1 LSERLASLFSP
12 IAVGGMNVPN
22 RVLMAPMERNYA
34 HADGTVSERTLTHYE
49 ACAAGGVGWI
59 DVESTFVDQRG
70 RGRTHQLGIHDD
82 GCVPGLRAL
91 VERVHAHGPRI
102 GIELHHAGRQTASG
116 LTGFQPIA
124 PSPVPCPEVANEMPH
139 ELAPREIDE
148 VIALYGEAA
157 RRASEAGFDA
167 IELHSA
173 HGYLPLAF
181 LSELTNHRSDRYGG
195 SFENRAR
202 FSVRAVETM
211 REAARPGMV
220 VGVRFSASEFLEGG
234 LTVEDTARYAQV
246 LEAAGAQYLSL
257 SAGQYASFQVIIPPM
272 DTPAGFLLPLADRI
286 KSGVSIPIVAV
297 SRFTDPR
304 AADRAI
310 ADGHVD
316 VAGFGR
322 AFLTDPEWPR
332 KAEEGRLDEI
342 VHCIGCN
349 QGCTARIA
357 LQRDV
362 TCLVN
367 PVCGRELEFAPEPP
381 SRRKRVLVVGGGPAG
396 LEAARMAA
404 ARGHEVV
411 LCERA
416 GELGGLARV
425 AGLLPHRDG
434 WQVFVDDA
442 LRRIARSAVDVR
454 LGTEI
459 DEDLIRELAPDA
471 IVFATGSR
479 FEPAPVRGAWD
490 GLVTDPAALLRAG
503 ADAVPDGRAVVV
515 GSSALALGVAEWL
528 ADRGTEV
535 TVVAA
540 HEVVGDGLAQPNQL
554 PRVLANPRI
563 DVELGTDVLRAAGGS
578 VYIGLTGAI
587 GPLFERELAGVSIV
601 VDSER
606 RRSENGLAWFA
617 RSRGLAP
624 EIHEIGDCDEPRS
637 ALEAVYEGALAG
649 HGL

>member
-1 LSERLASLFSP
+1 MSERLVDLFRP
-12 IAVGGMNVPN
+12 LEVGGMTVPN
-22 RVLMAPMERNYA
+22 RVLMAPMERNFA
-34 HADGTVSERTLTHYE
+34 HADGTVSERTLAHYE
-49 ACAAGGVGWI
+49 RCAAGGVGWI

-82 GCVPGLRAL
+82 ACVPGLTAL

-116 LTGFQPIA
+116 LTGLQPIA

-139 ELAPREIDE
+139 ELAPREIDDVVE
-148 VIALYGEAA
+148 LYGQAA

-181 LSELTNHRSDRYGG
+181 LSPLTNHRTDQYGG

-202 FSVRAVETM
+202 FSVEVLASM
-211 REAARPGMV
+211 REAARPGIV
-220 VGVRFSASEFLEGG
+220 LGVRFSASEFLAGG
-234 LTVEDTARYAQV
+234 LTVEDMALYAQI
-246 LEAAGAQYLSL
+246 LEAAGAQYLSV

-272 DTPAGFLLPLADRI
+272 DTPAGFLLPLVDQI
-286 KSGVSIPIVAV
+286 KGGVSVPIVAV
-297 SRFTDPR
+297 SRFADPR
-304 AADRAI
+304 DADRAI
-310 ADGHVD
+310 AGGHVD

-367 PVCGRELEFAPEPP
+367 PVCGRELELTLEPAT
-381 SRRKRVLVVGGGPAG
+381 RRKRILVVGGGPAG
-396 LEAARMAA
+396 LEAARVAA
-404 ARGHEVV
+404 ERGHQVV
-411 LCERA
+411 LCERTA
-416 GELGGLARV
+416 ELGGLTRS
-425 AGLLPHRDG
+425 AGLLPYREG
-434 WQVFVDDA
+434 WPVFVDDA
-442 LRRIARSAVDVR
+442 IRRIERSAVEVR
-454 LGTEI
+454 LETEI

-479 FEPAPVRGAWD
+479 FEPAPIRGAWE
-490 GLVTDPAALLRAG
+490 GLVTDPAALLRSGAG
-503 ADAVPDGRAVVV
+503 QGERAVVI
-515 GSSALALGVAEWL
+515 GGSALALGVAEWL
-528 ADRGTEV
+528 ADREADV
-535 TVVAA
+535 TVVVAG
-540 HEVVGDGLAQPNQL
+540 EDLGDGLAQPNQL
-554 PRVLANPRI
+554 PRILANPRI
-563 DVELGTDVLRAAGGS
+563 AIETGTDVLRAANGS
-578 VYIGLTGAI
+578 VFIGLAGAI
-587 GPLFERELAGVSIV
+587 GSLFERELAGVSVV

-606 RRSENGLAWFA
+606 RKSENGLAELA
-617 RSRGLAP
+617 RRRGLAP
-624 EIHEIGDCDEPRS
+624 EIHEIGDCEAPRS
-637 ALEAVYEGALAG
+637 ALEAVYEGAVAG
-649 HGL
+649 RAL

>member
-1 LSERLASLFSP
+1 MSERLASLFSP
-12 IAVGGMNVPN
+12 IEIGVMNVRN
-22 RVLMAPMERNYA
+22 RVLMAPMERNFA
-34 HADGTVSERTLTHYE
+34 HADGTVSERTLAHYE

-82 GCVPGLRAL
+82 DCVPGLKEL

-116 LTGFQPIA
+116 LTGLQPIA
-124 PSPVPCPEVANEMPH
+124 PSPVPCPEVANETPH
-139 ELAPREIDE
+139 ELAPREIDA

-181 LSELTNHRSDRYGG
+181 LSELTNHRTDRYGG

-202 FSVRAVETM
+202 FSVRVLEAM
-211 REAARPGMV
+211 REAARPGIV
-220 VGVRFSASEFLEGG
+220 VGVRFSASEFLAGG
-234 LTVEDTARYAQV
+234 LTVEDTARYAQI

-272 DTPAGFLLPLADRI
+272 DTPAGFLLPLIDRI

-304 AADRAI
+304 VADRAI

-322 AFLTDPEWPR
+322 AFLTDPEWPA
-332 KAEEGRLDEI
+332 KAEGGRLDEI

-367 PVCGRELEFAPEPP
+367 PVCGRELEFTMEPA

-396 LEAARMAA
+396 LEAARVAA
-404 ARGHEVV
+404 ERGHEVV

-459 DEDLIRELAPDA
+459 DEGLIRELAPDA
-471 IVFATGSR
+471 VVFATGSR
-479 FEPAPVRGAWD
+479 FEPAAIRGAWE
-490 GLVTDPAALLRAG
+490 GLVTDPAALLRTGAG
-503 ADAVPDGRAVVV
+503 SIGDGRAVVV
-515 GSSALALGVAEWL
+515 GASAFALGVAEWL
-528 ADRGTEV
+528 ADGGTDV
-535 TVVAA
+535 TIVAA
-540 HEVVGDGLAQPNQL
+540 EETVGDGLAQPNQL
-554 PRVLANPRI
+554 PRIVENPRI
-563 DVELGTDVLRAAGGS
+563 AVELGSEVLRAADGS
-578 VYIGLTGAI
+578 VYIGLAGAI

-601 VDSER
+601 VDCER
-606 RRSENGLAWFA
+606 RTSENGLAWLA
-617 RSRGLAP
+617 RTRELAP
-624 EIHEIGDCDEPRS
+624 EIHEIGDCDAPRS
-637 ALEAVYEGALAG
+637 ALEAVYEGACAG
-649 HGL
+649 RAL